1 MYLMLMVYFFFFSA
15 TAPCTAQWSGD
26 CSKTEISERPD
37 VCLMVLFQY
46 CCTLYDLV
54 TFHAGDVAPAPA
66 ATCTMPTNS
75 IHEII
80 SQMEKLE

>member
-1 MYLMLMVYFFFFSA
+1 MCVFMM
-15 TAPCTAQWSGD
+15 
-26 CSKTEISERPD
+26 
-37 VCLMVLFQY
+37 LFQY

-75 IHEII
+75 IHEVITH
-80 SQMEKLE
+80 MEKLEYVLELLCIHAVVLMSIVRTGIWEEVVLVTFSSEIY